1 MRLATQVTNRPNRL
15 VRQAGP
21 IHPSLENQRQI
32 TLPLA
37 QRSRMSS
44 KNAVRPGRSALDRQA
59 AASAPQ
65 ARARAQQMTLV
76 RINSI
81 VGHSSPRT
89 GPESGHSGWPRKRS
103 PPPPGPVGP
112 PAGQLGGVCHD
123 GFQGGGQAGP
133 VPVVHQAAHVVGGG
147 SQCRG
152 CPPPGWPA
160 PGCRRPGTPAA
171 AGLRSRSQRGRG

>member
-44 KNAVRPGRSALDRQA
+44 KNAVRPPAERAGPPGGGQRTPGPGQGAADDTGSNQFHRGSFLPSYRASIRALWVATEKVSATTR
-59 AASAPQ
+59 
-65 ARARAQQMTLV
+65 
-76 RINSI
+76 
-81 VGHSSPRT
+81 
-89 GPESGHSGWPRKRS
+89 
-103 PPPPGPVGP
+103 GPVGP

-123 GFQGGGQAGP
+123 GLQGGGQAGP
-133 VPVVHQAAHVVGGG
+133 G
-147 SQCRG
+147 S
-152 CPPPGWPA
+152 P
-160 PGCRRPGTPAA
+160 
-171 AGLRSRSQRGRG
+171 